1 MTDNFKNL
9 IIEYNKDEKGRPVSI
24 VLPISKNT
32 LEIEYDENSNL
43 SSKASCTSW
52 FEVCFSYE
60 FDTSINE
67 FSYNIES
74 FEFINF

>member
-1 MTDNFKNL
+1 MTFKDAL
-9 IIEYNKDEKGRPVSI
+9 IYAKG
-24 VLPISKNT
+24 T
-32 LEIEYDENSNL
+32 LNWEEIEYDKNTDS